1 MLTRTRIT
9 TPETPDS
16 IVLAMVLGEMQ
27 SRGLIKSKF
36 DDGKKPGK
44 EESRAVRSVEK
55 DLHLLEVVAGAD

>member
-27 SRGLIKSKF
+27 SRGLIKSKPNN
-36 DDGKKPGK
+36 GKKPGK
-44 EESRAVRSVEK
+44 GEPRAVRSAEE
-55 DLHLLEVVAGAD
+55 DLRLIQAAAGAD

>member
-27 SRGLIKSKF
+27 SRGLIKSKP

-44 EESRAVRSVEK
+44 GEPQAVRSVEE
-55 DLHLLEVVAGAD
+55 DLHLLEVAAGAD